1 MGTPRFG
8 AITAL
13 AALAAALW
21 PAPVTAVAPRP
32 PAPADDSA
40 RDSRRLW
47 PSAGDPGD
55 LREPGLP
62 SARDPRHP
70 GLPSVR
76 DPRRPG
82 LPSAR
87 KSGRPGPPSVRDP
100 RRPRPPAGEARDS
113 GRSAGDL
120 AVPPPPPVR
129 NAILRVTDVLTPD
142 PLIAGARAVYALT
155 VANTGDRDADDVLVT
170 GLLDEN
176 LALGLL
182 PADCSATGHTVVCG
196 GSGLTIAPGR
206 DITYELP
213 VTTSPALPDGTNL
226 TNRAYV
232 TSPNATADEAQLII
246 RARSVAD
253 VEIVKHA
260 PATAPTGGTVAYRL
274 TVVNHGPSQA
284 VDVTVQDHLGGDGA
298 TLPAECSAAGPAL
311 TCPLGVLD
319 PDERRTFGYT
329 VVPGVAGL
337 MEGCATVHTGG
348 RERNTAD
355 NRSCAGTTV
364 MGDPPSSDPALG
376 TGETTDEVAEEAADE
391 TAGGT
396 GDGAAR
402 SREHDARGHHEKA
415 GQAGAENG
423 DGQDEPKSLAAGGE
437 VPAPAHHRTQSLPLT
452 GASLWML
459 GLGVAVLLAIGLLV
473 RSFSRRDPRPGR
485 TR

>member
-32 PAPADDSA
+32 PALLDDSA
-40 RDSRRLW
+40 RDSGQFR
-47 PSAGDPGD
+47 PSVGGPRD
-55 LREPGLP
+55 LRDPGLP
-62 SARDPRHP
+62 SARDPR
-70 GLPSVR
+70 
-76 DPRRPG
+76 RPEP
-82 LPSAR
+82 PSA
-87 KSGRPGPPSVRDP
+87 RDP
-100 RRPRPPAGEARDS
+100 RRPRPPAGDVGNS

-120 AVPPPPPVR
+120 AVPPPPPLR

-142 PLIAGARAVYALT
+142 PLIAGATAVYALT

-196 GSGLTIAPGR
+196 GSGLTIGPGR
-206 DITYELP
+206 DITYEIP
-213 VTTSPALPDGTNL
+213 VTTSPTLPDGTNL

-260 PATAPTGGTVAYRL
+260 PATAPTGGTVPYRL

-284 VDVTVQDHLGGDGA
+284 MDVTVRDHPGGDGA
-298 TLPAECSAAGPAL
+298 TLAERPAECPASGPAL
-311 TCPLGVLD
+311 TCPLGVLN
-319 PDERRTFGYT
+319 PDERRTFTYT

-337 MEGCATVHTGG
+337 MESCATVHTGG
-348 RERNTAD
+348 REQNTAD

-364 MGDPPSSDPALG
+364 MGAPPSSDPALA
-376 TGETTDEVAEEAADE
+376 TGETTDGVAEEAAEQAAD
-391 TAGGT
+391 GT

-402 SREHDARGHHEKA
+402 SREHDDQEKA
-415 GQAGAENG
+415 GQAGPEIG
-423 DGQDEPKSLAAGGE
+423 DGQGEPKSSAAGVE

-473 RSFSRRDPRPGR
+473 RSFSRRDPHPGR

>member
-13 AALAAALW
+13 AALAATFW

-32 PAPADDSA
+32 PAPVADDSRLLWPSVRDPREPGPPSIREPRQPGPPSA
-40 RDSRRLW
+40 RDSRR
-47 PSAGDPGD
+47 P
-55 LREPGLP
+55 
-62 SARDPRHP
+62 
-70 GLPSVR
+70 
-76 DPRRPG
+76 
-82 LPSAR
+82 
-87 KSGRPGPPSVRDP
+87 GRPG
-100 RRPRPPAGEARDS
+100 GEAGNS
-113 GRSAGDL
+113 GRSAADL
-120 AVPPPPPVR
+120 AVPPPPPDR

-142 PLIAGARAVYALT
+142 PLIAGASAVYAVT

-170 GLLDEN
+170 GLLDQD

-206 DITYELP
+206 EITYEIP
-213 VTTSPALPDGTNL
+213 VTTGPELPDGTNL

-232 TSPNATADEAQLII
+232 TSPNATADEAQLIV

-260 PATAPTGGTVAYRL
+260 PATAPAGNHVAYRL

-284 VDVTVQDHLGGDGA
+284 VDVTVQDHPGGDGSTIA
-298 TLPAECSAAGPAL
+298 ERPAECPATGPAL
-311 TCPLGVLD
+311 ICPLGELA
-319 PDERRTFGYT
+319 PNERRTFTYT
-329 VVPGVAGL
+329 VIPGVSGL
-337 MEGCATVHTGG
+337 IESCATVHTGG
-348 RERNTAD
+348 REENTAD

-364 MGDPPSSDPALG
+364 IGAAPSPDPTP
-376 TGETTDEVAEEAADE
+376 TTDGVAEEE
-391 TAGGT
+391 T

-402 SREHDARGHHEKA
+402 SREHHDREEHK
-415 GQAGAENG
+415 QAGPIGSEIA
-423 DGQDEPKSLAAGGE
+423 DGQGEPMAPAAGAE